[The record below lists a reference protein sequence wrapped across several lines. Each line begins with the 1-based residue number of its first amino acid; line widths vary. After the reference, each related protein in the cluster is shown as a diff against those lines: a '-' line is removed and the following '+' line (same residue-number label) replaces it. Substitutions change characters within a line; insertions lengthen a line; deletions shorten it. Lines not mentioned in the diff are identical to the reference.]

1 MKRTISKNIFSMCSV
16 SVAVCLLSA
25 LAVFTACE
33 NNTPFDTQSPDDQ
46 PLILI
51 PYENVTT
58 GMVTFTQPNP
68 ETPSTDSVVVTPSA
82 YTTVNWYFNGQ
93 LVFTGTKLNKCF
105 PSGQY
110 DLVIE
115 AVTQAGKKTSRTG
128 SFIANPFATDPY
140 SAAPAGGRHMVPNVA
155 AAIDG
160 VNLAAVKEFDL
171 TTDVEGQQVV
181 KTIIPTTVTDT
192 RLEFILPEMADGA
205 YYIHLKDAAGKR
217 YGANLMNVHNSSV
230 VLSGFEVFVPGA
242 EWTVQGVKLENVASV
257 TIDETDITELT
268 VTATSVTFTA
278 PAAEVGEHTLSMKNA
293 DGSDVFFVT
302 EQGLVTKATTMVN
315 AETTLWEGPE
325 YILWNADR
333 VRIESDVMAQVP
345 VGATIS
351 IYYEELPEGHEGYIE
366 NGAPNVYHKMQVTTA
381 TWATNLVD
389 GFDVTAETPNPYSFI
404 YTESMKTAVEGQ
416 YSMSVVGWGLFIN
429 KITYKE

>member
-1 MKRTISKNIFSMCSV
+1 MKTNKFWLIAAV
-16 SVAVCLLSA
+16 VATFA
-25 LAVFTACE
+25 LTACE
-33 NNTPFDTQSPDDQ
+33 NNTPFDTQSLDDH

-58 GMVTFTQPNP
+58 GLVTFTQPNP

-128 SFIANPFATDPY
+128 TFVANPYATDPY
-140 SAAPAGGRHMVPNVA
+140 SAVPAGGRHMVPNVA

-181 KTIIPTTVTDT
+181 KTIIPTAATDT

-205 YYIHLKDAAGKR
+205 YYIHLKDEAGKR

-230 VLSGFEVFVPGA
+230 VLSGFDVFVPG
-242 EWTVQGVKLENVASV
+242 EQWTISGVKLENVASV
-257 TIDETDITELT
+257 TIDETVITELT
-268 VTATSVTFTA
+268 ATATSVTFTA
-278 PAAEVGEHTLSMKNA
+278 PVAEPGNHTISMKNA
-293 DGSDVFFVT
+293 DGSDVFFAT
-302 EQGLVTKATTMVN
+302 AEGLVTETTAFVS
-315 AETTLWEGPE
+315 AETTIWTGPE
-325 YILWNADR
+325 YIAWSER
-333 VRIESDVMAQVP
+333 VRVENSVMAQVP
-345 VGATIS
+345 VGATIF
-351 IYYEELPEGHEGYIE
+351 IYYEKLPAGHEGYYE
-366 NGAPNVYHKMQVTTA
+366 GTEYKEYWKMRVMTA
-381 TWATNLVD
+381 WWTDLFPE
-389 GFDVTAETPNPYSFI
+389 FDVTDATPNPYSFV
-404 YTESMKTAVEGQ
+404 YTDAMKALIDEQ
-416 YSMSVVGWGLFIN
+416 NALLIAGWGLYIN
-429 KITYKE
+429 KITFKE